1 MTKISEAETLALSG
15 KNMKDLT
22 RKASTNDAPDHCD
35 TYTQIEPHALSFVS
49 PGLAADVLH
58 DHDGLLASKTPDIKT
73 HESHPMSESVGMHHV
88 K

>member
-1 MTKISEAETLALSG
+1 MTKISDAETSALTG

-22 RKASTNDAPDHCD
+22 RKASTNDAPEHKD
-35 TYTQIEPHALSFVS
+35 TFSQIEPHVLSFVS

-58 DHDGLLASKTPDIKT
+58 DHDGLLASAAPDST
-73 HESHPMSESVGMHHV
+73 SNASHPMSESVGMHHV